1 MTLHCNTKTKNIN
14 LFLSKVQLLP
24 EADKDSYTGEICNIR
39 KCSRNLWNSLTAT
52 YSGRLGD
59 RYTGLGAQTLASKKS
74 FSSFLFQLY
83 FNKKQVEV
91 AINDFTM
98 RLIISKWLRIQRCR
112 QKRKTMRQRG
122 RNERR
127 NCQRKCFDSFNLRN
141 RSRECSL
148 FLLRKEFTLLRVFL
162 LYYLLHLLRFWQNFE
177 NFSTRRQPWC
187 HHLLAPQLSQSLVS
201 YCCTEFRRRFSF
213 RRYFY

>member
-14 LFLSKVQLLP
+14 LFLPKVQLLP
-24 EADKDSYTGEICNIR
+24 EADTDSYAGEICNVR

-59 RYTGLGAQTLASKKS
+59 RYTGLCAQTLASKKS

-98 RLIISKWLRIQRCR
+98 HLIISKWLTIQRCW

-122 RNERR
+122 RNEEETV
-127 NCQRKCFDSFNLRN
+127 NENVLIHLTYVVDHASVHFFFYVKSLLCFVCSF
-141 RSRECSL
+141 CI
-148 FLLRKEFTLLRVFL
+148 T
-162 LYYLLHLLRFWQNFE
+162 
-177 NFSTRRQPWC
+177 
-187 HHLLAPQLSQSLVS
+187 
-201 YCCTEFRRRFSF
+201 CCIF
-213 RRYFY
+213 